1 MAHEY
6 ALMSVQG
13 PIVIVADQPNA
24 ELDAAFAAA
33 GVAQVE
39 TCAWTHAADAIRKSW
54 PAAVVIDELATPER
68 AEAIAA
74 IARILDTMRE
84 PYLPVLSRVAPGC
97 GLAIKTALPISEK
110 ASGMR
115 VAAQVASALRVRTL
129 DATIFRRLAALKDE
143 GTAAP
148 EMQRDPVSDPLE
160 DAIVLVTGRGRR
172 YPELCIAVGERLAMI
187 GSLSVESAARYLNTR
202 NLDGIF
208 LGEGFGP
215 PTVDAF
221 LTALGEDDRFRD
233 LPVAQIGGSKPNVD
247 RGRLPNYE
255 RFDASP
261 AEVLEW
267 MTPLIRLHAYEAR
280 LQRQLAAIDAN
291 GLLDPQTGLFSVP
304 AFSAE
309 LTHAVDDARA
319 RQAALSLA
327 CFSLPEHADY
337 RTALDTARQ
346 LSRLVRSVD
355 YACWADDRTILVALP
370 NTPLRE
376 AHPIA
381 RRLAGTLSAT
391 MLTSDR
397 KKGRIDPSV
406 SLVTLKPNDTV
417 ESLVSRVSEQSHA
430 APLVAAE

>member
-1 MAHEY
+1 
-6 ALMSVQG
+6 MSVQG
-13 PIVIVADQPNA
+13 PIVVVADQPNA

-39 TCAWTHAADAIRKSW
+39 TSSFAQAAQTIRKTW
-54 PAAVVIDELATPER
+54 PSAIVIDELATPER
-68 AEAIAA
+68 AAEIAA
-74 IARILDTMRE
+74 LKAVLDTMRE
-84 PYLPVLSRVAPGC
+84 PYLPVLSRVAPDH
-97 GLAIKTALPISEK
+97 GLAIETALPISEK
-110 ASGMR
+110 ANGMR
-115 VAAQVASALRVRTL
+115 IAAQVASALRVRTL
-129 DATIFRRLAALKDE
+129 DATIFRRLSSLKAE
-143 GTAAP
+143 GKPTPDMP
-148 EMQRDPVSDPLE
+148 EGDPLD
-160 DAIVLVTGRGRR
+160 DAIVLVTGRGRS
-172 YPELCIAVGERLAMI
+172 YPDLCMAVGERVAMM

-208 LGEGFGP
+208 IGEGFGP

-233 LPVAQIGGSKPNVD
+233 LPVAQIGGSRPNVD
-247 RGRLPNYE
+247 CSPLPNYE
-255 RFDASP
+255 RFDAGP

-309 LTHAVDDARA
+309 LVQAVDDARA
-319 RQAALSLA
+319 RHGALSLA
-327 CFSLPEHADY
+327 CFSLPSHTD
-337 RTALDTARQ
+337 RRVSLDAARQ

-355 YACWADDRTILVALP
+355 YACWADDHTVLVALP

-381 RRLAGTLSAT
+381 RRLAGALGAT

-397 KKGRIDPSV
+397 GEGRIEPAV
-406 SLVTLKPNDTV
+406 SLVTLKQNDTV
-417 ESLVSRVSEQSHA
+417 ESLVSRVTEQSHA
-430 APLVAAE
+430 VPQVAAE